1 MPQTH
6 SLIPELEDAIQRGSA
21 PQRAWTLSRI
31 TDLFLETASRLTDEH
46 VEVFG
51 DVMLRLIVEIETRA
65 LAEFAERLAPIA
77 NAPLDVLRRLA
88 EDDDVTVAGP
98 VLMQS
103 ERLPESD
110 LLAIARSKG
119 QQHLLAISARPVLSS
134 AVTDALLARGDRE
147 VLRNIAGNPGARFS
161 EAGLAV
167 LVERAAKDGMLA
179 EKVGERSDVPPHL
192 FRKLLM
198 QATEVVQ
205 QRLLS
210 STRPEIQQELQ
221 RILAK
226 VSDEVGEQGSRNF
239 AAAQRAVLALHRS
252 GRLGEK
258 ELVEFATGGRYEET
272 VATLSAIC
280 SVPVDVVDRLIS
292 GARPDPVLILCKAV
306 GFQWATARAVI
317 QTVPRSQPLSVQALD
332 SAYENFERL
341 SHSTAERVLHF
352 WQARDGGTGA

>member
-147 VLRNIAGNPGARFS
+147 VLRNIASIP
-161 EAGLAV
+161 
-167 LVERAAKDGMLA
+167 
-179 EKVGERSDVPPHL
+179 
-192 FRKLLM
+192 
-198 QATEVVQ
+198 
-205 QRLLS
+205 
-210 STRPEIQQELQ
+210 
-221 RILAK
+221 
-226 VSDEVGEQGSRNF
+226 
-239 AAAQRAVLALHRS
+239 
-252 GRLGEK
+252 
-258 ELVEFATGGRYEET
+258 
-272 VATLSAIC
+272 
-280 SVPVDVVDRLIS
+280 
-292 GARPDPVLILCKAV
+292 
-306 GFQWATARAVI
+306 
-317 QTVPRSQPLSVQALD
+317 
-332 SAYENFERL
+332 
-341 SHSTAERVLHF
+341 
-352 WQARDGGTGA
+352 ARDSPRPVSRFWSSAPPRTGCWRRRWASAPTCRRTCSANC